1 MGQESGDERTPRR
14 ALAPLAAVVAVILV
28 LGLGA
33 AWTAAATSSRPG
45 EVIDVAPVIDGEP
58 LESPTPTPT
67 PTPSPA
73 PAPAPTPTPGPE
85 PVPAPQPV
93 PAPPPVDLDDDD
105 DDDDVDDPDD
115 VDDVDDD

>member
-58 LESPTPTPT
+58 LEPPTTT
-67 PTPSPA
+67 TTPSPSSS
-73 PAPAPTPTPGPE
+73 PAPAPTPGPE
-85 PVPAPQPV
+85 AVPAPQPV

-105 DDDDVDDPDD
+105 DDD